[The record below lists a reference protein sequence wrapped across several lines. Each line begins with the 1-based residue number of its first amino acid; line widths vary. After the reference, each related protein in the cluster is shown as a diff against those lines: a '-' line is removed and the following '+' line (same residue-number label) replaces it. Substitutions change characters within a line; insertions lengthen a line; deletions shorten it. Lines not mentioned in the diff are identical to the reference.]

1 MNLDIPVEL
10 IDNASHEI
18 NYENLNGKILIGLMG
33 YAKSGKDTIAKTM
46 VNRLGFKRLSFAD
59 TLKEDLND
67 FFKPSVWEDLTNK
80 GIEIEFQDIDF
91 LNPSTPELKEILRPY
106 MIWFGE
112 KMKELNGSHHWT
124 NRAFSKIEESDHKL
138 VITDVRRINELEI
151 FKNNKEFQKI
161 RNKNR
166 EEIGL
171 DISSFYQIDAKF
183 DSLLFFVNQIHNRD
197 FDYLTQQ
204 TLLKA
209 IEDWLIN
216 DNIFI
221 DSRIQ
226 NIGDYHQKHILMQ
239 IFELAKKYPTY
250 FI

>member
-46 VNRLGFKRLSFAD
+46 VSRLGFKRLSFAD

-112 KMKELNGSHHWT
+112 KMKELNGPHHWT

-171 DISSFYQIDAKF
+171 DISSFYQINAKF

-197 FDYLTQQ
+197 SDYLTQQ

-239 IFELAKKYPTY
+239 IFELTKKYPKY

>member
-46 VNRLGFKRLSFAD
+46 VSRLGFKRLSFAD

-91 LNPSTPELKEILRPY
+91 LNPSTPELKEILIPY

-112 KMKELNGSHHWT
+112 KMKELNGPHHWT
-124 NRAFSKIEESDHKL
+124 NRAFSKIEENDHKL

-171 DISSFYQIDAKF
+171 DISSFYQINAKF

-197 FDYLTQQ
+197 SDYLTQQ